1 MEPGMD
7 SDRKTLKP
15 NTLLRHQRE
24 SQNLTLQNVAD
35 KLYEMCSQEGR
46 ESGINADTVGRWE
59 RGISKPEAHY
69 RAKLCLLFGKSAE
82 ELGLLE
88 KQDDIE
94 TLTNAHESIA
104 ADTLKEQAIQIVI
117 SKDQPLVTIQVY
129 QGSAIH
135 TSGCTVRND
144 MMNEEAQFSPMSQDD
159 WKDEMDKK
167 RRELLKF
174 LGIASSILL
183 LPFPFVDWERI
194 EDALEKPSH
203 FDTVLIQEFEAIN
216 SQYWNL
222 YLAAASKSLVLDG
235 VLGQFKMLVQ
245 FLREPHTPHMHQ
257 QLCALSSNLSQ
268 LAGEIFFDRHEYESA
283 KSCYVFA
290 ASIAKEAKAYDLWS
304 CALVRHSFTAIY
316 DDPVRYV
323 DALPILQ
330 GAWHIARRGD
340 SSLPTRYWVSAVE
353 AEAQAGIGNLMAC
366 QDALERAN
374 GVLAIQ
380 QSSPAWTRFDSS
392 RLPALRGTC
401 FLRLELSNLAVPA
414 LEEGL
419 GQFTKPG
426 RKRGMVLTDLATAA
440 LQQRDVEKACAYLN
454 QVLDI
459 VALGSSGFLRGNVE
473 HVRRELEPFA
483 GSASVRTLDQRMR

>member
-1 MEPGMD
+1 
-7 SDRKTLKP
+7 
-15 NTLLRHQRE
+15 
-24 SQNLTLQNVAD
+24 
-35 KLYEMCSQEGR
+35 
-46 ESGINADTVGRWE
+46 
-59 RGISKPEAHY
+59 
-69 RAKLCLLFGKSAE
+69 
-82 ELGLLE
+82 
-88 KQDDIE
+88 
-94 TLTNAHESIA
+94 
-104 ADTLKEQAIQIVI
+104 
-117 SKDQPLVTIQVY
+117 
-129 QGSAIH
+129 
-135 TSGCTVRND
+135 
-144 MMNEEAQFSPMSQDD
+144 
-159 WKDEMDKK
+159 
-167 RRELLKF
+167 
-174 LGIASSILL
+174 
-183 LPFPFVDWERI
+183 
-194 EDALEKPSH
+194 
-203 FDTVLIQEFEAIN
+203 
-216 SQYWNL
+216 
-222 YLAAASKSLVLDG
+222 
-235 VLGQFKMLVQ
+235 MLVQ
-245 FLREPHTPHMHQ
+245 FLREPHTPQMHQ

-316 DDPVRYV
+316 DDPVRYE

-401 FLRLELSNLAVPA
+401 FLRLEQSNLAVPA

-419 GQFTKPG
+419 SQFTKPG

-440 LQQRDVEKACAYLN
+440 LQQREVEKACAYLN

-459 VALGSSGFLRGNVE
+459 VALGSSGFLRGNIE
-473 HVRRELEPFA
+473 NVRRQLEPFA
-483 GSASVRTLDQRMR
+483 GSASVSTLDQRMRSLG